1 MVKPAVEYCVFV
13 DIDLQAAGTSQEIAF
28 ITIINMSGTFK
39 YNFFQ
44 AVAIP
49 KQPLINIV
57 KLRRKYDF
65 LQFFT
70 SSECFSAYRL
80 YILPEVDRFQID
92 APLKGMASNFFTVS
106 GTKIF
111 LIFSPFT

>member
-44 AVAIP
+44 AVTIP
-49 KQPLINIV
+49 EQPLLNTV
-57 KLRRKYDF
+57 KLGRKYNF
-65 LQFFT
+65 LQFGT
-70 SSECFSAYRL
+70 SAECFSAYRF
-80 YILPEVDRFQID
+80 YILSEVNCFQIA
-92 APLKGMASNFFTVS
+92 APFKGMVSNFFTVS

-111 LIFSPFT
+111 LIFSPCT